1 MKKTMINLATGLALI
16 LMMNPNAHAQNE
28 EGDITVG
35 GGLGYGFDVFDGEI
49 GLNLNGY
56 YSVTDDIRAGLDILY
71 YLDDVDNFSAWELN
85 ILGNYFFVKDE
96 DLSLYGIG
104 GLHRFNTSTSGG
116 GVTVSGSS
124 TGLLI
129 GAGVEYNLDPVSL
142 YAEPRFSIVD
152 NWNQLSVT
160 AGARF
165 TF

>member
-1 MKKTMINLATGLALI
+1 MKRTLISLGTGLALI
-16 LMMNPNAHAQNE
+16 MMINVNAHAQNA

-56 YSVTDDIRAGLDILY
+56 YSITDDIRAGLDIFY
-71 YLDDVDNFSAWELN
+71 YLDDVDNFTAWELN
-85 ILGNYFFVKDE
+85 ALVNYFFVNDE
-96 DLSLYGIG
+96 ELGVYALG
-104 GLHRFNTSTSGG
+104 GLHRFNASASGG
-116 GVTVSGSS
+116 GFTVSSSS

-129 GAGVEYNLDPVSL
+129 GVGFQYNLDPVSL
-142 YAEPRFSIVD
+142 YAEPRFSVVS

-160 AGARF
+160 AGVRY